1 MRTGSHHLFVLALLW
16 NSSSGIGVW
25 RQHTPRAKLD
35 AMPQFLHGRSL
46 RGDVPALAL
55 TSHAVPLLSLAVITI
70 LCKLP
75 TLDTPA
81 YWDEMSWLGQ
91 ADSLSQRGLV
101 TAIPGLRPAAAFWGH
116 PPGLHF
122 MLAALGKVFGVSV
135 PVAHTLIAIFAAIGV
150 CATYLVARQLYGS
163 ATGWLA
169 AAVLLLS
176 PLYFAQSGM
185 FLADVPVAALG
196 TLAIYF
202 VLTDRFRPYVICASC
217 MVLLK
222 ETAIALVVALLLYR
236 FLIMPPMRRARLS
249 EVAKYCI
256 PLIVIGAFAVLQR
269 ITTGKFFIIYDFEF
283 KLFELT
289 PDLVRRQFQLIT
301 RWIFL
306 EQYRWVFTGLIA
318 LNLLINE
325 QARRRRELWLFV
337 FVVVLSGYSFSILYF
352 LPRYLLP
359 VLPLFYIFAARS
371 VLDLAQRASLQF
383 AAAAALLSMAVWSLI
398 VNPMSGNGEQSL
410 RYLGVVSM
418 NKAAVDRIAGE
429 FPETRV
435 LTTWPHTAE
444 MASPLQGYVKEP
456 IATKHFK
463 SAADL
468 TESDLILVSQ
478 PSIGDAV
485 GLREIARS
493 SARRLIMRREQEGAW
508 TELYAAATPPR

>member
-1 MRTGSHHLFVLALLW
+1 MPDAERDGVTKPRRGQAWSNVVLAL
-16 NSSSGIGVW
+16 V
-25 RQHTPRAKLD
+25 
-35 AMPQFLHGRSL
+35 SL
-46 RGDVPALAL
+46 SV
-55 TSHAVPLLSLAVITI
+55 VTI

-81 YWDEMSWLGQ
+81 YWDEMAWLGQ
-91 ADSLSQRGLV
+91 ADSLWRRGLI

-122 MLAALGKVFGVSV
+122 ILAALGTAFGVSV
-135 PVAHTLIAIFAAIGV
+135 PVAHALIGIFAAIGV
-150 CATYLVARQLYGS
+150 CATYLLARHLYDS

-202 VLTDRFRPYVICASC
+202 VLTDRFRHYVICASC

-236 FLIMPPMRRARLS
+236 FLIMRPMRQARLG

-289 PDLVRRQFQLIT
+289 PGLIRRQFQLIT

-306 EQYRWVFTGLIA
+306 EQYRWVFTALIA
-318 LNLLINE
+318 LNLLVNE

-337 FVVVLSGYSFSILYF
+337 LVVVLSGYSFSILYF

-359 VLPLFYIFAARS
+359 VLPLFYIFAVRS
-371 VLDLAQRASLQF
+371 VIELAQRPSFQF
-383 AAAAALLSMAVWSLI
+383 AGAAALLGMSVWSLTAD
-398 VNPMSGNGEQSL
+398 PMRANGEQSL

-418 NKAAVDRIAGE
+418 NKAAVDRIASE
-429 FPETRV
+429 FPEARV

-444 MASPLQGYVKEP
+444 MAKPLQGYVKRP
-456 IATKHFK
+456 IATKPFR
-463 SAADL
+463 SVADL
-468 TESDLILVSQ
+468 AESNIILVSQ
-478 PSIGDAV
+478 PSSADAL
-485 GLREIARS
+485 GLRELARS
-493 SARRLIMRREQEGAW
+493 SAWRLIMRREQEGAW
-508 TELYAAATPPR
+508 TELYAAATPPQ